1 MKRTA
6 THALGLVLGLI
17 LGMAITV
24 TASQKDLTAARAGPN
39 AAAISVATSADGQ
52 IVYLVNNSGF
62 FKSEDGGATF
72 TMLHE

>member
-24 TASQKDLTAARAGPN
+24 TASQKDLTAAHQCQA
-39 AAAISVATSADGQ
+39 
-52 IVYLVNNSGF
+52 
-62 FKSEDGGATF
+62 
-72 TMLHE
+72 